1 MCLHNGKL
9 FLVRRLASSWAPV
22 LSLKIRAGQVEPGR
36 VTMCIFFFFLFF
48 IFFFC
53 HRFGTRQDRKGFEA
67 WHTRIIETH
76 TVRRAKATT
85 LWLRGWFIFLS
96 SKVAVSRRATADT
109 YANRPL
115 FLIGISVFIA
125 LLLLYDITSKSS
137 FDNIRVSLGRAHR
150 PGEEW
155 ERAGQNK

>member
-36 VTMCIFFFFLFF
+36 VTMCIFFFFLFY
-48 IFFFC
+48 FFFLSQIWDTAGQE
-53 HRFGTRQDRKGFEA
+53 RFRSVTHAYYRDAHGKTCKSY
-67 WHTRIIETH
+67 HTLTQRLIY
-76 TVRRAKATT
+76 
-85 LWLRGWFIFLS
+85 S

-115 FLIGISVFIA
+115 FFYWYFCLYSFASPLRHHQQI
-125 LLLLYDITSKSS
+125 LL
-137 FDNIRVSLGRAHR
+137 
-150 PGEEW
+150 
-155 ERAGQNK
+155 